1 MFSVSTEPIHI
12 AAREVYVLQY
22 RTCTGYDLE
31 ESIYHT
37 FIVPCDEAINCGY
50 FQSIRAK
57 ARYLSQTQ
65 GCSDRTFEGSG

>member
-1 MFSVSTEPIHI
+1 MCFSN
-12 AAREVYVLQY
+12 
-22 RTCTGYDLE
+22 RTCTGHDLE

-65 GCSDRTFEGSG
+65 GCSDRTFEGSGYLFLERTFRKLN